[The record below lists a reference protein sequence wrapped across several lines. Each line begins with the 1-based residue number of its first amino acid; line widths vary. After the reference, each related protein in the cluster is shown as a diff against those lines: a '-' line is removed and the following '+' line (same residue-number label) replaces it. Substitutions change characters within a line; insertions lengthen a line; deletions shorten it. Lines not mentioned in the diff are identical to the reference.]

1 MLVPDPAWPNYVMS
15 ALLRGAVPVPYQ
27 LRAANGFLPDLD
39 ELRSRIT
46 ERTRLIVLNSPA
58 NPTGAV
64 VPATTVAAI
73 VELAAAHDIWVLS
86 DEVYDE
92 LVFEGEMANAAQY
105 DREHVIG
112 VYSFSK
118 TYSMTGWRVGYTAS
132 PRPLARLLGTLQ
144 EPTLSCISA
153 VSQHAAL
160 AALEGPQ
167 QGVADKRE
175 IYRGRRDLVSG
186 LLADGGFDAVR
197 PAGAFYQMVP
207 LAPGTDSRLAA
218 LDLVEH
224 GVATAPGTA
233 FGDVATDQL
242 RVSLAASE
250 TALRTGLERL
260 VAWARHGDRRRPRHR
275 CGRRPSTPGCRR
287 RPGGPAALDPQELR
301 AERSAEGG
309 RPAGVARRARRRV
322 RPVRVGQVDAPAHD
336 QPPRAA
342 DVGLGAG
349 LRHRVRPRAPRRAGA
364 RRGRPI
370 ELRRTVGM
378 VFQQFNLFPH
388 LSALDNVAI
397 ALRRAKHIGK
407 RDARERAA
415 VELRQV
421 GLLSHVAKFPNQLSG
436 GQQQRVAIARALAM
450 DPKVM
455 LFDEPTSALDP
466 ELVGEVLATMRQ
478 VAALGMTMVV
488 VTHEMGFAR
497 EIGDLNV
504 FMDDGCV
511 VEQGGRELFASA
523 ANERT
528 RKFIEAVL

>member
-1 MLVPDPAWPNYVMS
+1 M
-15 ALLRGAVPVPYQ
+15 
-27 LRAANGFLPDLD
+27 
-39 ELRSRIT
+39 
-46 ERTRLIVLNSPA
+46 LNSPA

-73 VELAAAHDIWVLS
+73 VELAAAHGIWVLS

-132 PRPLARLLGTLQ
+132 PQPLARLLGTLQ

-250 TALRTGLERL
+250 TAAAHRSRATGRVTGQRGASWRRS
-260 VAWARHGDRRRPRHR
+260 VAPRPRRPI
-275 CGRRPSTPGCRR
+275 
-287 RPGGPAALDPQELR
+287 GPHSL
-301 AERSAEGG
+301 
-309 RPAGVARRARRRV
+309 
-322 RPVRVGQVDAPAHD
+322 
-336 QPPRAA
+336 
-342 DVGLGAG
+342 
-349 LRHRVRPRAPRRAGA
+349 
-364 RRGRPI
+364 
-370 ELRRTVGM
+370 
-378 VFQQFNLFPH
+378 
-388 LSALDNVAI
+388 
-397 ALRRAKHIGK
+397 
-407 RDARERAA
+407 
-415 VELRQV
+415 
-421 GLLSHVAKFPNQLSG
+421 
-436 GQQQRVAIARALAM
+436 ALARSHRNM
-450 DPKVM
+450 VHMIADPR
-455 LFDEPTSALDP
+455 S
-466 ELVGEVLATMRQ
+466 GC
-478 VAALGMTMVV
+478 
-488 VTHEMGFAR
+488 AR
-497 EIGDLNV
+497 ST
-504 FMDDGCV
+504 
-511 VEQGGRELFASA
+511 RASG
-523 ANERT
+523 RT
-528 RKFIEAVL
+528 RC

>member
-1 MLVPDPAWPNYVMS
+1 MHVGTWASRVPPSGIREIVNLVIARPDSGIVRLEIGEPDLPIEPHVVAAAQDAAARGIGYTQSFGICSLREAITARLARLAGLTYTADEIVITQGGGQAVSLVFSALLDAGDEVLVPDPAWPNYVMS

-27 LRAANGFLPDLD
+27 LRPANGFLPDLD
-39 ELRSRIT
+39 ELRDLIT

-73 VELAAAHDIWVLS
+73 VELAAAHGIWVLS

-105 DREHVIG
+105 DREHVVG

-175 IYRGRRDLVSG
+175 IYRGRRDLVSE

-260 VAWARHGDRRRPRHR
+260 VAWSAATGA
-275 CGRRPSTPGCRR
+275 GASL
-287 RPGGPAALDPQELR
+287 GGP
-301 AERSAEGG
+301 
-309 RPAGVARRARRRV
+309 
-322 RPVRVGQVDAPAHD
+322 
-336 QPPRAA
+336 
-342 DVGLGAG
+342 
-349 LRHRVRPRAPRRAGA
+349 
-364 RRGRPI
+364 
-370 ELRRTVGM
+370 
-378 VFQQFNLFPH
+378 
-388 LSALDNVAI
+388 
-397 ALRRAKHIGK
+397 
-407 RDARERAA
+407 
-415 VELRQV
+415 
-421 GLLSHVAKFPNQLSG
+421 
-436 GQQQRVAIARALAM
+436 
-450 DPKVM
+450 
-455 LFDEPTSALDP
+455 
-466 ELVGEVLATMRQ
+466 
-478 VAALGMTMVV
+478 
-488 VTHEMGFAR
+488 
-497 EIGDLNV
+497 
-504 FMDDGCV
+504 
-511 VEQGGRELFASA
+511 
-523 ANERT
+523 
-528 RKFIEAVL
+528 